1 MGAGKKLR
9 ITLTVKMLMMTLAVL
24 LIASLTIGTIAFST
38 ASRGMTTSVYA
49 QIGAV
54 AEDIT
59 HQIEAINARHFQSL
73 RAVAQIRLIR
83 DENVSLADKQAQLA
97 TAASAL
103 GDKIENL
110 AFYDAKG
117 NAITSDGRFINMAA
131 RPYFKEAFAGKEY
144 VSDPTYSS
152 VTDSILQQYSVP
164 VYNLDGKP
172 IGAIVMIVSGNA
184 VLSTIEHIDMGG
196 GMHPSVINYAA
207 GTTIAN
213 ANEGTDEEANGDTGE
228 GLSETEGLGF
238 VLNNIFQGK
247 EGIEV
252 FVDPN
257 INAHLIAAY
266 RKVPGTTWTVFA
278 VAPYETYFSTLK
290 HMQRSIV
297 IIIVVTVLLSII
309 VITFL
314 VGLLFRPLKVVKASI
329 ETISSGNADLTQR
342 IPDATNDEIGDVVKG
357 FNQFI
362 EKLHGIVTNLQN
374 SKTSLISVDNDLQ
387 ASTQDA
393 SASITEIISN
403 IESVNGQILT
413 QADSVQ
419 ETAGAVNQISS
430 NIESLET
437 MIASQ
442 AACVTEA
449 SAAVEQMI
457 GNINSVNNSVGKM
470 ITSFTTLQQHSTEGF
485 NTQNNA
491 NEKIMRIEEQSKM
504 LQDANTAIANIA
516 EQTNLLA
523 MNAAIE
529 AAHAGEAGKGFA
541 VVADEIRKLSET
553 STDQSKTIG
562 TELQKISETIQDVVD
577 VSNETNT
584 AFTAISN
591 SIAETSQIIEQIKG
605 AMEEQQIG
613 SKQIIDALK
622 SMNNST
628 SEVRSASGEMT
639 EGNKHILSQIQK
651 LQQATDTMKES
662 IQEMHVGAE
671 RINETGAAL
680 STISGKVADNIK
692 QIGSEIDL
700 FKV

>member
-1 MGAGKKLR
+1 MGAKQAR
-9 ITLTVKMLMMTLAVL
+9 IPLIVKL
-24 LIASLTIGTIAFST
+24 LIMFLTTVLVANISIGMIAYKIASKGMT
-38 ASRGMTTSVYA
+38 ASVHDHL
-49 QIGAV
+49 GAV
-54 AEDIT
+54 SSDIAN
-59 HQIEAINARHFQSL
+59 QIAGINQRHLQSL
-73 RAVAQIRLIR
+73 RAIAQIKFVK
-83 DENVSLADKQAQLA
+83 DESISLADKQKQLA

-103 GDKIENL
+103 GDHIENL
-110 AFYDAKG
+110 AFYDAQG
-117 NAITSDGRFINMAA
+117 NAITSDGRLINMAA
-131 RPYFKEAFAGKEY
+131 RAYHQEAMKGHEY
-144 VSDPTYSS
+144 ISDPTYSS

-164 VYNLDGKP
+164 VFNDDGKP

-184 VLSTIEHIDMGG
+184 IVDTIQDIDLGG

-213 ANEGTDEEANGDTGE
+213 VNEGTDEQANGDSGE
-228 GLSETEGLGF
+228 GLSETEGLGL
-238 VLNNIFQGK
+238 VLSNIFAGK
-247 EGIEV
+247 EGVEE

-257 INAHLIAAY
+257 IHMHLIAAY
-266 RKVPGTTWTVFA
+266 KIVPGTTWTVFA
-278 VAPYETYFSTLK
+278 VAPYDMYFGALKSMQSTLG
-290 HMQRSIV
+290 IITA
-297 IIIVVTVLLSII
+297 IIIVVVLL
-309 VITFL
+309 VVL
-314 VGLLFRPLKVVKASI
+314 VLVRLLFKPLKVVKS
-329 ETISSGNADLTQR
+329 TITTIASGNADLTQR
-342 IPDATNDEIGDVVKG
+342 IPEATNDEIGDVVRG
-357 FNQFI
+357 FNAFVQ
-362 EKLHGIVTNLQN
+362 KLQDIVKNLQSSKTNL
-374 SKTSLISVDNDLQ
+374 IAVDSDLQ
-387 ASTQDA
+387 ASTQDT
-393 SASITEIISN
+393 SASITEIIAN
-403 IESVNGQILT
+403 IESVNNQILT

-430 NIESLET
+430 NIESLER
-437 MIASQ
+437 MIESQ

-457 GNINSVNNSVGKM
+457 GNINSVNSSVGKM
-470 ITSFTTLQQHSTEGF
+470 ITSFTTLQKHSSEGF
-485 NTQNNA
+485 STQSNA
-491 NEKIMRIEEQSKM
+491 NEKIMRIDEQSKM
-504 LQDANTAIANIA
+504 LQDANTAIASIA

-562 TELQKISETIQDVVD
+562 TELQKIQETIQDVVE

-584 AFTAISN
+584 AFNAIEH

-613 SKQIIDALK
+613 SKQIIEALK

-639 EGNKHILSQIQK
+639 EGNKHILAEIQK
-651 LQQATDTMKES
+651 LQDATETMKGS
-662 IQEMHVGAE
+662 IEEMQTGAQ
-671 RINETGAAL
+671 RINQTGAAL
-680 STISGKVADNIK
+680 SDISGKVAENIQ